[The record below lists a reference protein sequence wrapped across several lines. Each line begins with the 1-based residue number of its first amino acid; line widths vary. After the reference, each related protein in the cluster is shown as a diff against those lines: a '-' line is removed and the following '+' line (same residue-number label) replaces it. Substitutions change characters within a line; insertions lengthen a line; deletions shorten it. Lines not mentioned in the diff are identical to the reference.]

1 VISGLPNAR
10 RCPKTAPHHR
20 TKYLYQFGIN
30 TKFLIV
36 IVYDGS
42 LIGYEYNN
50 TSLEVLQIVQL
61 YFVIFILSSILK
73 DSKDCTD
80 FEFGLYSES
89 PSIPGYR
96 RSLKGTNPK

>member
-1 VISGLPNAR
+1 VINGLPNAR

-89 PSIPGYR
+89 PPRCIE
-96 RSLKGTNPK
+96 GT